1 MGRWLRFLFTI
12 ALGIF
17 LGLLYGWLVSPVQ
30 YVNTAPSTLREDYQT
45 DYVLM
50 VAEAYRADNNLALA
64 VRRLALL
71 GGDPPEELVRQ
82 ASLTGTKYSYPEQDL
97 ALMQALRRDLLTWNP
112 AMEVPRP

>member
-1 MGRWLRFLFTI
+1 MGRWLRFFFII

-17 LGLLYGWLVSPVQ
+17 LGLLYGWVISPVQ

-71 GGDPPEELVRQ
+71 GGDPPEELVRR
-82 ASLTGTKYSYPEQDL
+82 ASLLGTKYNYPEQDL
-97 ALMQALRRDLLTWNP
+97 ALMQVLHRELLTWNP